1 MLLVSRT
8 KGARTS
14 HEQREKKTGGIDMP
28 AKVIVLPNHKGGVTK
43 TSSSA
48 TFLVLLHLLGV
59 RVLGI
64 DTDPQSNLSSLF
76 GYKTPLKEKTAYD
89 AIMGQVPLQETIR
102 HTYINPEN
110 NAFYVP
116 KSEEETVAGTRFGP
130 SISPMGFKGT
140 DADNELKNSEDILFW
155 PNQLRDSIAPL
166 RETFDYILVDTPP
179 SLGTLT
185 TNALVAAD
193 YIVIPMTPEI
203 FALEGLSRLLGT
215 VQRIKQQAHSNL
227 RLIGMF
233 LSKVQS
239 YRSHRDIA
247 QILTDPSTLGTLSQ
261 VLQGETLQLLTTT
274 IKQNAAFG
282 DALNKK
288 SLLVLD
294 KPNSE
299 YTFAYWFLLHEIL
312 EQVGGPA
319 APKIQQVVK
328 KIQNK

>member
-1 MLLVSRT
+1 M
-8 KGARTS
+8 GA
-14 HEQREKKTGGIDMP
+14 Q
-28 AKVIVLPNHKGGVTK
+28 VIVLPNHKGGVTK

-64 DTDPQSNLSSLF
+64 DTDPQSNMSSLF

-89 AIMGQVPLQETIR
+89 AIMGQVPLQETMR
-102 HTYINPEN
+102 YTYIHPDG

-116 KSEEETVAGTRFGP
+116 KSDTEVVAGTRFGP
-130 SISPMGFKGT
+130 YISPMGFKGT
-140 DADNELKNSEDILFW
+140 DADNELKNSEEILFW
-155 PNQLRDSIAPL
+155 PNQLKNVIAPL
-166 RETFDYILVDTPP
+166 REAFDYIIVDTPP

-193 YIVIPMTPEI
+193 YLIIPMTPEI

-215 VQRIKQQAHSNL
+215 IQRVKQQTQSNL

-233 LSKVQS
+233 LSKVQT

-247 QILTDPSTLGTLSQ
+247 DILTSSSTLDALSQ
-261 VLQGETLQLLTTT
+261 VLQGEKLRLLNTV

-282 DALNKK
+282 ESLNKK
-288 SLLVLD
+288 SLLVID
-294 KPNSE
+294 KPNNE
-299 YTFAYWFLLHEIL
+299 NTFTYWFLLNEIL

-319 APKIQQVVK
+319 APKVQQVVN
-328 KIQNK
+328 KIKQRIGTGETK

>member
-1 MLLVSRT
+1 MT
-8 KGARTS
+8 A
-14 HEQREKKTGGIDMP
+14 Q
-28 AKVIVLPNHKGGVTK
+28 VIVLPNHKGGVTK

-48 TFLVLLHLLGV
+48 TFLVLLHLLGT

-64 DTDPQSNLSSLF
+64 DTDPQSNMSSLF
-76 GYKTPLKEKTAYD
+76 GYKTPIRENTTAYD
-89 AIMGQVPLQETIR
+89 AIMGQIPLQATIR
-102 HTYINPEN
+102 RTYIHPDG

-116 KSEEETVAGTRFGP
+116 RSEAEVVAGTRFGP
-130 SISPMGFKGT
+130 YISPMGFKGT

-155 PNQLRDSIAPL
+155 PNQLKNVIAPL
-166 RETFDYILVDTPP
+166 RETFDYIIVDTPP

-193 YIVIPMTPEI
+193 YLVIPMTPEI

-215 VQRIKQQAHSNL
+215 IQRVKQQTQSHL

-233 LSKVQS
+233 LSKVQT

-247 QILTDPSTLGTLSQ
+247 DILISSSTLDALLH
-261 VLQGETLQLLTTT
+261 VLQGENLRLLNTV

-282 DALNKK
+282 ESLNKK
-288 SLLVLD
+288 SLLVID
-294 KPNSE
+294 KPNNE
-299 YTFAYWFLLHEIL
+299 NTFTYWFLLNEIL

-319 APKIQQVVK
+319 APKVQQVVN
-328 KIQNK
+328 KIKERTGGETR